1 MSSTH
6 AAILALLQASAK
18 AQEAAMSLIQKMLQE
33 PAPAAVDYESVS
45 DGWPEEEL
53 DFGEEEATSVAE
65 TVVESVVETASV
77 DESVQTDITTE
88 GKVYPVFCTAG
99 EEVIRLRFANISD
112 FNNFVAFHYRMKQD
126 IGNTFYTMSKENYIN
141 YLCTIPLEDGK
152 TPFVSPKQ
160 AKHIYNSMKSLTD
173 SIGKEIIVAV
183 AKSQGGG
190 LEIRRVTGPY
200 RFNIQGIKGDGG
212 GYWHQFPTQLVRKL
226 TQEESDAV
234 SFARRKGDSGMQSM
248 NWTIRL

>member
-18 AQEAAMSLIQKMLQE
+18 AQEAAMSLIQKMSQE
-33 PAPAAVDYESVS
+33 PAPATVDYESVS

-53 DFGEEEATSVAE
+53 DFGEEEATSVSE
-65 TVVESVVETASV
+65 TVVESVVKTASV
-77 DESVQTDITTE
+77 DESVQTEITTE

-99 EEVIRLRFANISD
+99 EDVIRLKFAKISD
-112 FNNFVAFHYRMKQD
+112 FAKKVAFHYRMKQD
-126 IGNTFYTMSKENYIN
+126 ISNSFYTMSADAFIK
-141 YLCTIPLEDGK
+141 YLCTIPLEEKDD
-152 TPFVSPKQ
+152 FVSRKQ

-173 SIGKEIIVAV
+173 NIGKEIIVAV

-200 RFNIQGIKGDGG
+200 RFIIEGIKGDGG
-212 GYWHQFPTQLVRKL
+212 GYWHQFPTEVVRKL

-234 SFARRKGDSGMQSM
+234 SFARRTGDSGIMSM